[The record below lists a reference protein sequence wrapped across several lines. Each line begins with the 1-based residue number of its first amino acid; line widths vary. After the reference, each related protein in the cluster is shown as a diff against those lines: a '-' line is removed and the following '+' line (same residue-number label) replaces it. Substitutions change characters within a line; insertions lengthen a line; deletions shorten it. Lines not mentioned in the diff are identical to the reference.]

1 MTVFIGILLAL
12 FVFFVVVFLHELG
25 HFVVARWSGVK
36 VHEFGLGIPPRL
48 LRLFRDKRWT
58 EWTLNWFPLGG
69 FVRLKWENFDDPES
83 REKDA
88 LPQVPWWKQVAI
100 LLAGVIMNFLLAACL
115 FATLF
120 YQGTEPLTVHIR
132 ELAPNSLLSHV
143 GNWTQLI
150 PIFDTLE
157 AAQKSGIV
165 TRVPGVVLDPLPSSI
180 AEKSGILPGDI
191 LLSINNVPLGN
202 PSDIP
207 TLLDQMTWPLKFEI
221 LRWSDFITLS
231 ISPLSGKIGAYIA
244 PNILL
249 QQYKYGFFSSLLYG
263 AEEVYH
269 QIGFSFRTFGAII
282 RTSFSDTASR
292 EQKQEA
298 TAGIGGPVAIGRVFV
313 GLADYGVELRSV
325 IVLTAMISLSLGV
338 FNLLPF
344 PALDGGRCLLVIV
357 NQAIHVINPKFKISP
372 RIEQMI
378 HSLGFIILILA
389 SILVTWKDIF
399 FHQ

>member
-1 MTVFIGILLAL
+1 MTIFIGILLAL

-25 HFVVARWSGVK
+25 HFLVARWSGVK

-48 LRLFRDKRWT
+48 LRLFRDKKWT

-100 LLAGVIMNFLLAACL
+100 LLAGVTMNFILAGLLFGL
-115 FATLF
+115 LF
-120 YQGTEPLTVHIR
+120 YRGTEPLTVHIR
-132 ELAPNSLLSHV
+132 EFAPNSLLSHV
-143 GNWTQLI
+143 GTGTKLI
-150 PIFDTLE
+150 PIFDTLAE
-157 AAQKSGIV
+157 AEKSGVI
-165 TRVPGVVLDPLPSSI
+165 TRAPGIVLDPLPGSI
-180 AEKSGILPGDI
+180 AEQSGLQRGDVLI
-191 LLSINNVPLGN
+191 AINNQSLTSTDEIQSRLSLPAPLLFRIVRAGQEM
-202 PSDIP
+202 DI
-207 TLLDQMTWPLKFEI
+207 
-221 LRWSDFITLS
+221 SIT
-231 ISPLSGKIGAYIA
+231 PVEGKIGSYIA
-244 PNILL
+244 PHILL
-249 QQYKYGFFSSLLYG
+249 QNYKYTLLPSLFYG
-263 AEEVYH
+263 MKEVYH

-313 GLADYGVELRSV
+313 GLADYGVQIRSV
-325 IVLTAMISLSLGV
+325 IILTAMISLSLGV

-344 PALDGGRCLLVIV
+344 PALDGGRCLLVLV
-357 NQAIHVINPKFKISP
+357 NQIIHLINPRFKISP

-399 FHQ
+399 FH